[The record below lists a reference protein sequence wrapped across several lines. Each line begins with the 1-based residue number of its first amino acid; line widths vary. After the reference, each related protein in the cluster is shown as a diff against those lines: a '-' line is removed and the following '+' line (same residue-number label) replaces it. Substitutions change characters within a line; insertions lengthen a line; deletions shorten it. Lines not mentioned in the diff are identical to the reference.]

1 MSAGGVEI
9 VVVQQSRLLDEL
21 ESLLNRQIA
30 LARRGDFSASE
41 TLAEK
46 SGTIIDKLGRT
57 GALEQSERKEQIER
71 LVKSY
76 RTVILSLAAEK
87 DRLEKQLQ
95 QIGQGRRT
103 LRTYRGHG

>member
-1 MSAGGVEI
+1 MNGVGAKPVPAE
-9 VVVQQSRLLDEL
+9 QPALLDEL
-21 ESLLNRQIA
+21 ESLLNEQIA

-46 SGTIIDKLGRT
+46 SGEIVDKLGRT
-57 GALEQSERKEQIER
+57 GALEQCERKERIER

-103 LRTYRGHG
+103 LKAYRGHG

>member
-1 MSAGGVEI
+1 MSGVGAQPVPAE
-9 VVVQQSRLLDEL
+9 QPALLDEL
-21 ESLLNRQIA
+21 ESLLNEQIA

-46 SGTIIDKLGRT
+46 SGEIVDKLGRT
-57 GALEQSERKEQIER
+57 GALEQCERKERIER

-103 LRTYRGHG
+103 LKAYRGHG

>member
-1 MSAGGVEI
+1 MSAGGVET
-9 VVVQQSRLLDEL
+9 VPGEQPCLLAKLERLLNE
-21 ESLLNRQIA
+21 QIA

-46 SGTIIDKLGRT
+46 SGTIIEKIGQT
-57 GALEQSERKEQIER
+57 GAVEQSERKEQIER
-71 LVKSY
+71 LLKSY

-95 QIGQGRRT
+95 QIGQGRKT
-103 LRTYRGHG
+103 LRAYRGHG